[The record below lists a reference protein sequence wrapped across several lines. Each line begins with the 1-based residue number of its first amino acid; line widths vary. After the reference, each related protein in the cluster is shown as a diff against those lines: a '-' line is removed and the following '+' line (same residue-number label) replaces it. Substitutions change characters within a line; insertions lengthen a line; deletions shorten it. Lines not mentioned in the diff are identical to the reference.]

1 MIEKDEIITLENGHD
16 YVISEVIMEN
26 DINYYLLFRLDGEEV
41 TEDVLIVNENDEN
54 SLELLNEE
62 EFEDIKKKF
71 IERLLKNW
79 YIYQFFSLIII

>member
-41 TEDVLIVNENDEN
+41 TEDVLIVKENDEN

-71 IERLLKNW
+71 IERLLKN
-79 YIYQFFSLIII
+79 